1 MFKFYVFKEHFSK
14 ISKVRLKKCNKIL
27 RGVIFGIFSDVSN
40 TQKLPGPCLDS
51 PRPSPGLSNFGLVH
65 PLNICTSCNVNSQL
79 FCLAVAYSFTPG
91 PISYHKRME
100 DVDIQK
106 MWPTFFYFRFPPP
119 WYTPSNS
126 LLYDIGEFLFLF
138 SPFLVQNCHHRFF
151 FFFGISLYM
160 VGFQKFWHLNSQSMY
175 LVAR

>member
-1 MFKFYVFKEHFSK
+1 MFKLYIFKEHFSK

-40 TQKLPGPCLDS
+40 TQKLPGPCPDS
-51 PRPSPGLSNFGLVH
+51 PRPSPGLGNFGLVH

-151 FFFGISLYM
+151 SFLASHFI
-160 VGFQKFWHLNSQSMY
+160 W
-175 LVAR
+175 

>member
-1 MFKFYVFKEHFSK
+1 MDDSV
-14 ISKVRLKKCNKIL
+14 
-27 RGVIFGIFSDVSN
+27 
-40 TQKLPGPCLDS
+40 PG
-51 PRPSPGLSNFGLVH
+51 NFGLVH

-138 SPFLVQNCHHRFF
+138 SPFLVQNCPHSFF
-151 FFFGISLYM
+151 FL
-160 VGFQKFWHLNSQSMY
+160 FWHLTLYGRLPKILAPKFAKYVLSSSIVLISVFGHVVDPERKAPILLFSLSAAVN
-175 LVAR
+175 